1 MDIVIVMDMDIV
13 IVIVIVVAILN
24 SICSLFCKK
33 LFDY

>member
-1 MDIVIVMDMDIV
+1 MDIVIVMDMD